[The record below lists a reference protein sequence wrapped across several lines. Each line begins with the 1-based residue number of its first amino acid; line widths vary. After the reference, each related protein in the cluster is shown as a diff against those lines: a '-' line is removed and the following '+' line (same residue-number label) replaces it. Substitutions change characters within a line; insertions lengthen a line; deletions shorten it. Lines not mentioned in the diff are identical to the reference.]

1 MLGKCCYLSV
11 RDISMRKKFKAPL
24 KKLDDA
30 GSANL
35 GWRVVDVPFD
45 VKKTFG
51 KGGRLPVKGEVN
63 GFAFRTS
70 LFPRKDGKHFL
81 LMNKK
86 MQQSS
91 GATSLG
97 DKVEVSIELD
107 EETRAVDIPLL
118 LKKEIEE
125 DGDLL
130 AYYKSFSYS
139 MRKYFADHITSAKS
153 KQIQKKRAEELAVI
167 LMHMRDGE
175 QNPPPILEAE
185 FARNPKAKKGWER
198 MSASH
203 RRSHLWGIFYYKN
216 PDSRAR
222 RMAKAIDQ
230 MVEYANKQK

>member
-1 MLGKCCYLSV
+1 
-11 RDISMRKKFKAPL
+11 MRKKITARL

-35 GWRVVDVPFD
+35 GWRVVDISFD

-70 LFPRKDGKHFL
+70 LFPRKNGKHFL
-81 LMNKK
+81 LMNKR
-86 MQQSS
+86 MQKEAN
-91 GATSLG
+91 ATSLG
-97 DKVEVSIELD
+97 DKVEVWIELD
-107 EETRAVDIPLL
+107 EETRTVGIPVL

-125 DGDLL
+125 DEELL

-153 KQIQKKRAEELAVI
+153 KQIQKKRAEELAII
-167 LMHMRDGE
+167 LMQMRDGE
-175 QNPPPILEAE
+175 EIPPPILEAE
-185 FARNPKAKKGWER
+185 FAHNPKAKKGWEL

-203 RRSHLWGIFYYKN
+203 RRGHLWGIFYYKN

-222 RMAKAIDQ
+222 RMAKAVEQ
-230 MVEYANKQK
+230 MVEYANKKKKV